1 MTERTTVGDLQV
13 ATCLYNFVN
22 EEALPGT
29 EIDEAEFW
37 HAVNEIL
44 RDLAPKNRELL
55 ARRDDLQSRIDA
67 WHRDRRVR
75 NSMLALTNHFW
86 EIGYLV
92 DEGDAFRSKR
102 IGSIPKFPRLRVR
115 SSWCRL

>member
-22 EEALPGT
+22 EEALLGT

-44 RDLAPKNRELL
+44 RDLAPKIVNCWRVGTTCNPGSMLGTVI
-55 ARRDDLQSRIDA
+55 AG
-67 WHRDRRVR
+67 VR
-75 NSMLALTNHFW
+75 NSMLALTNHF
-86 EIGYLV
+86 
-92 DEGDAFRSKR
+92 
-102 IGSIPKFPRLRVR
+102 
-115 SSWCRL
+115 